1 MDEETRSI
9 TQHEIKVSIGQAFN
23 IAFGLVLGTLAAF
36 TIVGVLFGLGALL
49 VVAYLNG
56 PR

>member
-1 MDEETRSI
+1 MEEETRSV
-9 TQHEIKVSIGQAFN
+9 THEIKVSIGQAFN
-23 IAFGLVLGTLAAF
+23 VAFGLVLGTLTAF
-36 TIVGVLFGLGALL
+36 AIVGLAFGLGTLL